1 MTTEARRY
9 RHWLKLWER
18 LQDPVTT
25 ERFSRL
31 FHKWGTEPAN
41 PADFPYDDRLR
52 CNTCGVVLSGPVVGS
67 PAALAAAAKPLRT
80 ERTDLPFHSTTAC
93 LAMPSRSQRR
103 RSPHGAYRYRAPQG

>member
-31 FHKWGTEPAN
+31 FHKWDTEPAN
-41 PADFPYDDRLR
+41 PSDFPYDDRLR
-52 CNTCGVVLSGPVVGS
+52 CKTCGAVFTSMTVRDWGRCPMGCRPKTDAEV
-67 PAALAAAAKPLRT
+67 ALELMEQLYRQRT
-80 ERTDLPFHSTTAC
+80 S
-93 LAMPSRSQRR
+93 MP
-103 RSPHGAYRYRAPQG
+103 